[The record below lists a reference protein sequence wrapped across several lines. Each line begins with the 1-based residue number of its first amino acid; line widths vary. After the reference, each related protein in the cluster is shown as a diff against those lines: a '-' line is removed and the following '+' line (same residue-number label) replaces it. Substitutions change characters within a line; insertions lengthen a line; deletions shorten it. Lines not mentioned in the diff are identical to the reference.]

1 MRHKTTLQKLGK
13 IMLLHKL
20 YFNKAAENKDI
31 HLGQFPIIQFIIDN
45 DGCTQ
50 KDLVKFFKVSPPSIA
65 TSIKRLLKSGYIT
78 KLTDESDS
86 RLNRIHATQK
96 AYELT
101 ISMKK
106 ECDAIDDMAFKDFN
120 KSELMEFDRLI
131 NKMLD
136 SLSSEE
142 FKTKNMH
149 ELISEEKK
157 IHKKGGLV

>member
-1 MRHKTTLQKLGK
+1 
-13 IMLLHKL
+13 
-20 YFNKAAENKDI
+20 
-31 HLGQFPIIQFIIDN
+31 
-45 DGCTQ
+45 
-50 KDLVKFFKVSPPSIA
+50 
-65 TSIKRLLKSGYIT
+65 
-78 KLTDESDS
+78 
-86 RLNRIHATQK
+86 
-96 AYELT
+96 
-101 ISMKK
+101 MKK